1 MSMGNRFETQVPT
14 MDVAAQRVFDV
25 NEQIQSTLSNLL
37 TRLEPLMDTWQ
48 GTAAGSFHVLKQ
60 RWVDNASKLNEALR
74 GIGDGLVANSTNYAT
89 TEETNTTGFS
99 GMTGTLSEG
108 VG

>member
-25 NEQIQSTLSNLL
+25 NDQIQSTLSNLL

-48 GTAAGSFHVLKQ
+48 GSAATSFHTLKQ
-60 RWVDNASKLNEALR
+60 RWVDNAGKLNDALR
-74 GIGDGLVANSTNYAT
+74 GIGDGLVSNSTTYAS

-99 GMTGTLSEG
+99 GMAGNL
-108 VG
+108 